1 MSNAGPSDF
10 PFESPIALQLR
21 RGFPWLRFDA
31 ALEGEFRGAYRDQIQ
46 GQIRVNLW
54 LALALIIAFSIMGHT
69 VLRHGADFKLDLMRF
84 GVFMPVVLA
93 GLVVVYSAAYRRVF
107 PLMVQV
113 LAPVFGASVV
123 VSELLAAPLGISIF
137 SAVVLAVIYI
147 YFLVGLF
154 FYAAVRSALL
164 VLAVYIAGA
173 IALHLPATQAIYN
186 SLVLLFTNI
195 IGATV
200 CYTLERANRTH
211 YLEARLL
218 TEMASRDGLTGIHNR
233 RALDDHINTVWEQ
246 AVRDQVPLALL
257 LIDIDHFK
265 AYNDYFGHQA
275 GDECLKRVALKLTR
289 CARRPLEFTGRY
301 GGEEFA
307 IVLFDARREYV
318 EEVSRR
324 IQSAMELGAF
334 KHPLSPVNKT
344 LTVSIGAACVVP
356 GEQRSQFG
364 FIQLADEAL
373 YEAKGR
379 GRNRVVIMDK
389 EYEGLTTGSFRGGSA
404 LAQNG

>member
-1 MSNAGPSDF
+1 
-10 PFESPIALQLR
+10 
-21 RGFPWLRFDA
+21 
-31 ALEGEFRGAYRDQIQ
+31 
-46 GQIRVNLW
+46 
-54 LALALIIAFSIMGHT
+54 MGHT

-289 CARRPLEFTGRY
+289 CARRPLDFTGRY

>member
-1 MSNAGPSDF
+1 MSNADPSDF

-31 ALEGEFRGAYRDQIQ
+31 ALEDEFRGAYRDQIQ

-289 CARRPLEFTGRY
+289 CARRPLDFTGRY

>member
-1 MSNAGPSDF
+1 MSNAYPGDF
-10 PFESPIALQLR
+10 PFASPIAVQLR
-21 RGFPWLRFDA
+21 RGFPWLRFEA
-31 ALEGEFRGAYRDQIQ
+31 ALENEFRRAYRDQIQ

-54 LALALIIAFSIMGHT
+54 LALALIVAFSVMGHT
-69 VLRHGADFKLDLMRF
+69 ILRHGADFKLDLMRF
-84 GVFMPVVLA
+84 GVFMPIVLA
-93 GLVVVYSAAYRRVF
+93 GLVVAYSAAYRRAF
-107 PLMVQV
+107 PLMVQI

-123 VSELLAAPLGISIF
+123 VSELLAAPLGISFF
-137 SAVVLAVIYI
+137 SAIVLAVIYI
-147 YFLVGLF
+147 YFLIGLF

-186 SLVLLFTNI
+186 SLVLVFANI

-246 AVRDQVPLALL
+246 AVREQVPLALL

-275 GDECLKRVALKLTR
+275 GDECLKRVALKLTG
-289 CARRPLEFTGRY
+289 CARRPLDFTGRY

-318 EEVSRR
+318 EEVARR
-324 IQSAMELGAF
+324 IQAAMEVGAF
-334 KHPLSPVNKT
+334 RHPLSPVNKT
-344 LTVSIGAACVVP
+344 LTVSIGGACVVP
-356 GEQRSQFG
+356 GKQRSQFG
-364 FIQLADEAL
+364 FVQLADEAL

-379 GRNRVVIMDK
+379 GRNCVVIMDK
-389 EYEGLTTGSFRGGSA
+389 EYEGLTTGSFRGSSA
-404 LAQNG
+404 VAQSG